1 MKYIAQTFIWV
12 LAGML
17 LLSCTEKGKRP
28 ESKLNY
34 KTMKVERSTQT
45 LKSRYTA
52 RLTGRQI
59 VEVRPQISGNIMR
72 ICINEGDKVHKGQ
85 PLFIID
91 QVPYRAA
98 LQVATANVES
108 AKARLATA
116 QLNMESARA
125 LENNKVVSDF
135 EVKIRSEN
143 SAECPAGGT
152 GSPFIGKSS
161 RTQCPQQPL
170 LHRGA

>member
-28 ESKLNY
+28 ELKPDY

-59 VEVRPQISGNIMR
+59 VEVPPQICGNIMR
-72 ICINEGDKVHKGQ
+72 ICINEGD
-85 PLFIID
+85 
-91 QVPYRAA
+91 
-98 LQVATANVES
+98 
-108 AKARLATA
+108 
-116 QLNMESARA
+116 
-125 LENNKVVSDF
+125 
-135 EVKIRSEN
+135 
-143 SAECPAGGT
+143 
-152 GSPFIGKSS
+152 
-161 RTQCPQQPL
+161 
-170 LHRGA
+170 